1 MKTFNISLCAVLL
14 FMLTTVA
21 PSFGAEQVK
30 VATFNIQQVI
40 DNSKAGSDAR
50 RVIESKKSELQ
61 SKFKGDQESLKAQA
75 DEIEKKGSAWSE
87 EVKSAKMLEFQKKK
101 RAYDARLEDAQVEMQ
116 QLQKKVLDPIFKQ
129 LQAVISEIGKT
140 GGYSLIFEKSR
151 SNGLLYAADSLDISD
166 KVTKALDAKMVN
178 R

>member
-1 MKTFNISLCAVLL
+1 MKSLHIFLCAAVLFL
-14 FMLTTVA
+14 FTAAT
-21 PSFGAEQVK
+21 PSFGAEQIK

-50 RVIESKKSELQ
+50 KALEAKKSELQ
-61 SKFKGDQESLKAQA
+61 SRFKGEQESLKAQA

-87 EVKSAKMLEFQKKK
+87 EVKSSKVMEFQKKK
-101 RAYDARLEDAQVEMQ
+101 RAYDAKLEDAQVEMQ
-116 QLQKKVLDPIFKQ
+116 QLQKKELDPLFKE
-129 LQAVISEIGKT
+129 LQAVINEIGKT

-151 SNGLLYAADSLDISD
+151 SNGLLYAAESLDISD
-166 KVTKALDAKMVN
+166 KVTKALDAKMAK